1 MGIRNK
7 ILLLLLAAILSL
19 SGCTMATLDDLY
31 CLPKRSEEF
40 ENLQAVIDKA
50 MQGLTYSAPMYGE
63 NRQALQTADL
73 DGDGVDERILFAKD
87 DSDKPLKILIFS
99 ELASGYVLMDTIEG
113 YGFGFDFVTYAQM
126 DDKPGLELIVGRQVS
141 NQVMRSVAVY
151 RFTSGFARQLMNTSY
166 HQIATTDMDQDGIGE
181 LFLLMAGPADQSA
194 ATARLYRYHDGEM
207 QRSEEVQLS
216 ASMSGFKQMKIGTL
230 LGGKPA
236 IYVTCS
242 VDTQTLLTDVFALEE
257 GKLSIFVK
265 SIPSTAI
272 DNYYVYPEDMDAD
285 GVPELPLVEQINSL
299 GNSDHPQYL
308 IRWYNID
315 SEKREHER
323 LCTYHHFD
331 QNWYLELD
339 KDIIPKLAVQQTED
353 GVIFFHGG
361 KRVLSVM
368 ALTDA
373 DREEQSQHPAC
384 LILYHSESVIFV
396 AVIDDNSIRA
406 EYADRLIARF
416 HPIRMD
422 LNTEED

>member
-1 MGIRNK
+1 MAIRNK
-7 ILLLLLAAILSL
+7 ILLLLVLAVLAL

-73 DGDGVDERILFAKD
+73 DGDGVDEQILFAKD
-87 DSDKPLKILIFS
+87 DSDHPLKILIFS

-141 NQVMRSVAVY
+141 NQVMRSVAIY
-151 RFTSGFARQLMNTSY
+151 RFSSGFARQLMNTSY
-166 HQIATTDMDQDGIGE
+166 HQVATTDMDQDGIGE
-181 LFLLMAGPADQSA
+181 LFLLTAGPADQSA
-194 ATARLYRYHDGEM
+194 ATARLYCYDDGEM

-216 ASMSGFKQMKIGTL
+216 APMSGFKQLKVGAL
-230 LGGKPA
+230 LDGKPA

-242 VDTQTLLTDVFALEE
+242 VDSQTLMTDIFTLED
-257 GKLSIFVK
+257 GKLSVFFKGI
-265 SIPSTAI
+265 SSTAI
-272 DNYYVYPEDMDAD
+272 DNYYVYPADMNGD
-285 GVPELPLVEQINSL
+285 GILELPLVQKINST
-299 GNSDHPQYL
+299 GDSERPQYM

-315 SEKREHER
+315 SEKKDYEK
-323 LCTYHHFD
+323 LCTYHNFD

-339 KDIIPKLAVQQTED
+339 QAIVSKLAVRQTED
-353 GVIFFHGG
+353 SIVFYHNG
-361 KRVLSVM
+361 KRVLSIM

-373 DREEQSQHPAC
+373 DREEQSKQPGC
-384 LILYHSESVIFV
+384 LVLYHGETVIFV
-396 AVIDDNSIRA
+396 AVIDDSQIQSNYA
-406 EYADRLIARF
+406 EELIARF